1 MLLSLDIVKLKL
13 YNFVP
18 FFFLFFFV
26 KGIHIQSA
34 GLIDEI
40 RLNIE
45 KLAGNQSND
54 EEISTS
60 GMSLSKTPIL
70 KIWVVKEHLSC
81 VSQFFPNSR

>member
-1 MLLSLDIVKLKL
+1 MLLSLDIVKLEL

-18 FFFLFFFV
+18 LFFFFFV